1 MGIKD
6 AINLGL
12 GALALTKEK
21 AEEIAKEL
29 VKKGKLLE
37 SESKALAEE
46 LMKRGQEERVGLE
59 DKLQKIVQDTV
70 KKLNLATKEDID
82 ILKKEIF
89 GKKAKNKKTR

>member
-21 AEEIAKEL
+21 AQEIAKEL

-37 SESKALAEE
+37 SESQALAEE
-46 LMKRGQEERVGLE
+46 LMKRGQQERVGLE